1 MALVPGVEDLAALEL
16 LVSVVELGSLSQAGA
31 HHGVSQP
38 AVSTRIARL
47 EKRMGIA
54 LVHRSTSGCTPTPLG
69 RVVVEWAS
77 QVLSEAHRMGRAVSA
92 LRSSANAVSI
102 AASLT
107 IAEQM
112 VPSWLGVLSRSH
124 PTVRVRVIVANSTAV
139 VAAVRADEVAL
150 GFVETN
156 EPIHGLHHREIGR
169 DQLVVVVAA
178 DHRWTHRRTA
188 LRSHHLAETRL
199 VSREIGSGTRAV
211 FEAALSARGLAMAE
225 PILELS
231 SSVAI
236 RNAVAAGVGPTVISE
251 LAVAD
256 DVASGRLVAVPVAD
270 LDLSRAFTAVWR
282 SNPAPAL
289 LEWLC
294 PSGETVRPRA
304 DQ

>member
-1 MALVPGVEDLAALEL
+1 MACQTRAGCSGISRWWIPRPLTASTTALTT
-16 LVSVVELGSLSQAGA
+16 AG
-31 HHGVSQP
+31 
-38 AVSTRIARL
+38 
-47 EKRMGIA
+47 
-54 LVHRSTSGCTPTPLG
+54 
-69 RVVVEWAS
+69 
-77 QVLSEAHRMGRAVSA
+77 
-92 LRSSANAVSI
+92 
-102 AASLT
+102 
-107 IAEQM
+107 
-112 VPSWLGVLSRSH
+112 
-124 PTVRVRVIVANSTAV
+124 
-139 VAAVRADEVAL
+139 VAAIVPASPMPLA
-150 GFVETN
+150 
-156 EPIHGLHHREIGR
+156 PSLHHREIGR